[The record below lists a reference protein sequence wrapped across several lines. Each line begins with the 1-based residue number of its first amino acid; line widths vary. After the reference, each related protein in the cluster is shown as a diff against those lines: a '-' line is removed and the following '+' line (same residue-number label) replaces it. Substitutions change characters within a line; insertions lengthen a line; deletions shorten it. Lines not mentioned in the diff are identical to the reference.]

1 MLLTLY
7 LNISFPFELEF
18 NQIIKSHRGKLN
30 IGKQQE
36 KTLGLNS
43 FSDQNSANKKQIFTS
58 TYLASF
64 SSDLEICSFS

>member
-7 LNISFPFELEF
+7 LNITFAFELQF
-18 NQIIKSHRGKLN
+18 KRITKSHRRKLST
-30 IGKQQE
+30 GKQQE

-43 FSDQNSANKKQIFTS
+43 FSDQNSADEKQIFTS

>member
-18 NQIIKSHRGKLN
+18 NRIIKSHRGKLN
-30 IGKQQE
+30 IGKQE

-43 FSDQNSANKKQIFTS
+43 FSYQNSANEKQIFTS